1 GSLGLDLE
9 TAVAMTLID
18 NCPQK
23 IPTVTVGPLIIDGTA
38 VGALLIGRSSSGVKG
53 LIILP
58 GLIDAD
64 YTGQIVI
71 VAHTPFPPTHI
82 PARTRSKVAQLIP
95 LPHLAAAIPAT
106 SERTRG
112 SAGFGSTGAAA
123 MLTLAMGQRPSV
135 TVTFQHGLERRLL
148 MALLDTQA

>member
-9 TAVAMTLID
+9 TAVATTLID
-18 NCPQK
+18 TRPQK
-23 IPTVTVGPLIIDGTA
+23 ISTTSIGPLIINGTA
-38 VGALLIGRSSSGVKG
+38 TGALLIGRSSSGLKG

-58 GLIDAD
+58 RLIDAD

-82 PARTRSKVAQLIP
+82 PARSKVAQLIP
-95 LPHLAAAIPAT
+95 VPHLAAAIPVT
-106 SERTRG
+106 LERTRG
-112 SAGFGSTGAAA
+112 SAGFGSTGAAT

-135 TVTFQHGLERRLL
+135 TVTLQHGSERRSL
-148 MALLDTQA
+148 MALLDTRA

>member
-82 PARTRSKVAQLIP
+82 PARSKVAQLIP